1 MSESKFFVVCYADT
15 VENYSRPSDDDDVF
29 TISKDPKNTGW
40 NNDGDCHGYGLT
52 KQDALEL
59 ANSANDCNRYKQQL
73 EEMRSL
79 AEKHLRLAATLA
91 AALEKIEGQWVHPKA
106 ELEGWCKQPDCDF
119 GPAPAGL
126 PEHRQYCAFQI
137 AHEALSLAREMG
149 VGK

>member
-1 MSESKFFVVCYADT
+1 MSEDTGEVVLKK
-15 VENYSRPSDDDDVF
+15 RPHSCICGVPC
-29 TISKDPKNTGW
+29 S
-40 NNDGDCHGYGLT
+40 
-52 KQDALEL
+52 
-59 ANSANDCNRYKQQL
+59 
-73 EEMRSL
+73 EEFKSL

-91 AALEKIEGQWVHPKA
+91 AALEKIEGQWVNPKA

-149 VGK
+149 VLK